1 MVDFL
6 GSERRIHMQ
15 PLRGRVAVVAGAT
28 RGAGRGIATALG
40 AAGAIVYCSGRSTRA
55 AGATPGRPET
65 IEETAELVTRAGGQG
80 IAQRTDHTVE
90 AEVEALFARVR
101 AEQGRLD
108 VLVNDVWGGDELTEF
123 GKPFWEL
130 ATPKGFT
137 MLDRAVRA
145 HIITSRHGVPLMIE
159 RNSGLIVEITDGDKI
174 GYRGNLFYDLA
185 KTTAIRLAFAMAHD
199 LGERTI
205 TALAVTPGF
214 LRSEAMLD
222 RFGVTESNWRDA
234 IAEDPFF
241 AESESP
247 LYVGRAVAAL
257 AADPRVHRKRGKV
270 WASWT
275 LMREYGFTDAD
286 GRQPDW
292 GRFFTGKIG
301 ELVGRGSPY
310 TEFERFLIR
319 ARALDIELEHGL
331 ADEHWRLQALLA
343 RTA

>member
-1 MVDFL
+1 
-6 GSERRIHMQ
+6 MQ

-40 AAGAIVYCSGRSTRA
+40 EAGAIVYCSGRSTRA

-65 IEETAELVTRAGGQG
+65 IEETAELVTRAGGAG
-80 IAQRTDHTVE
+80 IAHRTDHTVE
-90 AEVEALFARVR
+90 SEVEALFARVR
-101 AEQGRLD
+101 AEQGKLD
-108 VLVNDVWGGDELTEF
+108 ILVNDVWGGDELTEF
-123 GKPFWEL
+123 GKSFWEL
-130 ATPKGFT
+130 TATKGFT

-145 HIITSRHGVPLMIE
+145 HILTSRHGAPLMIE
-159 RNSGLIVEITDGDKI
+159 RNAGLIVEITDGDKI

-199 LGERTI
+199 LGDRCV

-222 RFGVTESNWRDA
+222 RFGVTEANWRDA
-234 IAEDPFF
+234 IAEDSFF
-241 AESESP
+241 AESETP

-257 AADPRVHRKRGKV
+257 AADPNVHAKHGKA

-292 GRFFTGKIG
+292 GRFFTGTIR
-301 ELVGRGSPY
+301 ELADRGAPY
-310 TEFERFLIR
+310 TEFERFLLK
-319 ARALDIELEHGL
+319 ARALDIEFEHAL
-331 ADEHWRLQALLA
+331 ADEHWRLQSLLA